1 LAHLG
6 LNKISPI
13 AKNTAPT
20 IKNTKNQNMPTN
32 RAEKFDILDKAL

>member
-13 AKNTAPT
+13 TKNTAPT
-20 IKNTKNQNMPTN
+20 IKNTMDQNMPTN
-32 RAEKFDILDKAL
+32 GAKRFDMLDIAL